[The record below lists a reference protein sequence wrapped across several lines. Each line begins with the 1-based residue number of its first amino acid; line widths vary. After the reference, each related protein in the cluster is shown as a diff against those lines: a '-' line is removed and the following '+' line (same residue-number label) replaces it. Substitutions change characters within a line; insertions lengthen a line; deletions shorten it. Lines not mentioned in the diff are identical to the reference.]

1 MPPARDGEHWVSRRG
16 VERFRS
22 CGARRRCRCASEGAG
37 RTTPSLALGDV
48 LCSHILAWHPRNAA
62 SLVLLHEADAALHQR
77 RSCAMI
83 GRDAHEA
90 LLVRAGQGWPGQRLP
105 MCRRRRTPP
114 MRIRWPGGARHP
126 AHASRRHCRTRGR
139 HSRDVVATPLLR
151 GWLRFAKH
159 QHSLKTPSESAQPTA
174 RAVKGRRHSVRAPFD
189 NAFSSNRQWKD
200 SSHPNLA
207 LQRRSA
213 DDPRGGGLSEIRCMR
228 RVSPSRSPNSSF
240 RRGGAHRPAG

>member
-22 CGARRRCRCASEGAG
+22 CGARRRCRCASEGPGGTTSSLGSWRRSLQSHPCLAPTTERRVAG
-37 RTTPSLALGDV
+37 APARGGCRSPS
-48 LCSHILAWHPRNAA
+48 A
-62 SLVLLHEADAALHQR
+62 SLVRDDRTR
-77 RSCAMI
+77 RAR
-83 GRDAHEA
+83 GTPR
-90 LLVRAGQGWPGQRLP
+90 QGWPGQRLP

-114 MRIRWPGGARHP
+114 MRIRWPGGARHR

-139 HSRDVVATPLLR
+139 HSRDVVATPLLG

-159 QHSLKTPSESAQPTA
+159 QDSLKTPSESAQPTA
-174 RAVKGRRHSVRAPFD
+174 RAVKGRRHSARAPFD

-213 DDPRGGGLSEIRCMR
+213 DDPRGGGLSEIRCTR